1 MVYTN
6 MATISAQH
14 PGIASSRNGVRAF
27 ISRLVMQTVFDV
39 LEGYGRRALLPDA
52 VISSI
57 LGQLNVTVIYEPM
70 QCQKVFS
77 TAAAMPADTMK
88 ENCIIVG
95 NTVTRICTVP
105 MPLPARNNMMCNTN
119 VAVIPPQHLTI
130 GGAISTANI
139 IMASWSRQMWQSVF
153 NRAIRMLPSSPI
165 GSNFAT
171 ASAVISGN

>member
-1 MVYTN
+1 MAGHPTDLVVILLLATILTVFGCGVIPSGQVSTRNFVVTGFTLPVAMVYTN

-77 TAAAMPADTMK
+77 TAAAMRGYPVLNVNSKDFRQK
-88 ENCIIVG
+88 Y
-95 NTVTRICTVP
+95 
-105 MPLPARNNMMCNTN
+105 NMYLDKAEQC
-119 VAVIPPQHLTI
+119 VI
-130 GGAISTANI
+130 
-139 IMASWSRQMWQSVF
+139 F
-153 NRAIRMLPSSPI
+153 
-165 GSNFAT
+165 
-171 ASAVISGN
+171 